1 MASGPA
7 LINPSFIPESP
18 NYANQTGMSTVGV
31 TSSYDNVQK
40 PASIDSRR
48 PAAGAQMSGE
58 GTEYEMVDR
67 DQIKDDNHVYTVLKH

>member
-1 MASGPA
+1 M
-7 LINPSFIPESP
+7 
-18 NYANQTGMSTVGV
+18 TTVGV
-31 TSSYDNVQK
+31 TSSYENVQK
-40 PASIDSRR
+40 PASIYSRR